1 MRERDGTVTTNKK
14 AIIAKH
20 VAKVKEQMRVAC
32 VDDDPQPT
40 EDELQEGA
48 EFIVHNMLAGM
59 NRSPL
64 GTLIERT
71 ET

>member
-1 MRERDGTVTTNKK
+1 MQERGSTVTTRQD
-14 AIIAKH
+14 IIDKH
-20 VAKVKEQMRVAC
+20 VAKAKERLRIAC

-48 EFIVHNMLAGM
+48 EFIVRNMLAGM
-59 NRSPL
+59 NRSPI
-64 GTLIERT
+64 GDAIEGT